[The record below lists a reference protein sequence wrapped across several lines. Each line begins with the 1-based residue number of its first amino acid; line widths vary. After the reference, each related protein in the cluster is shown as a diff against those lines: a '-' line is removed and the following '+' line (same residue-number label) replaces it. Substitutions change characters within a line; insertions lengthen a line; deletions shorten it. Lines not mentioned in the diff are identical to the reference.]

1 MALVRR
7 SARRCAAAAIVVAL
21 AGCSARPGTQ
31 TAWAENQKMDCMI
44 RCGEELEREAK
55 PPSVVRSQA
64 PEVLPPTRV
73 GRAEVGTDK
82 PAPPAPGKSVV
93 GDPLS
98 IAAPDVV
105 VPPAANVQP
114 AAGSAPAAGEPL
126 AGDAQVRIVASI
138 GKTPIYESEVREA
151 VYNRLSEYNRLPDA
165 QRQAKE
171 KELFREELR
180 RIIERELVLD
190 EMFARLTAMKQTAL
204 LARVRDGANKEAEF
218 RIKEIRKEI
227 GVPSDDVFRDVL
239 RSRGLTLD
247 GLKRQFARGFMM
259 NSYLRQTAGER
270 MNVIALDEIREYY
283 AAHPEQF
290 KAEEKIVWLDLF
302 VMTGRFKTP
311 DEARLYAA
319 HMHARAAKGEDFA
332 KLASEHGMG
341 DSKLRN
347 GAGIGEKPG
356 EIFPQD
362 LEPTLLA
369 MNAGQVQVK
378 ETETGYHVLKV
389 TERTRAGTKPL
400 DEKVQSEIRKRIQA
414 QVYERESRRLIDT
427 LWKRSQ
433 PQIWID

>member
-7 SARRCAAAAIVVAL
+7 SARHLAAAAIVVGL
-21 AGCSARPGTQ
+21 TGCSARPGTQ
-31 TAWAENQKMDCMI
+31 TAWAENQKMDCMT
-44 RCGEELEREAK
+44 RCGEELERRAK
-55 PPSVVRSQA
+55 SPSVVRSQA

-73 GRAEVGTDK
+73 GRAEVGTAK
-82 PAPPAPGKSVV
+82 PAAGKSVV
-93 GDPLS
+93 SDPLN

-105 VPPAANVQP
+105 VPPPATVQP
-114 AAGSAPAAGEPL
+114 AAAAAPGEPP
-126 AGDAQVRIVASI
+126 AGDPQVRIVASI
-138 GKTPIYESEVREA
+138 GKTPIYEGEVREA

-165 QRQAKE
+165 QRQARE

-180 RIIERELVLD
+180 KIIERELVLD
-190 EMFARLTAMKQTAL
+190 EMFARLTAMKQTAV

-218 RIKEIRKEI
+218 RIKEIKKEI
-227 GVPSDDVFRDVL
+227 GVPNDEVFRDVL
-239 RSRGLTLD
+239 RSRGPTLD

-283 AAHPEQF
+283 AAHPDQF
-290 KAEEKIVWLDLF
+290 KAEEKVVWLDLF
-302 VMTGRFKTP
+302 VMTSRFKTP

-319 HMHARAAKGEDFA
+319 HMHAKAAKGEDFA

-341 DSKLRN
+341 DSKFRN
-347 GAGIGEKPG
+347 GAGIGEKSG

-369 MNAGQVQVK
+369 MNAGQVVVK
-378 ETETGYHVLKV
+378 ETETGFHVLKV

-400 DEKVQSEIRKRIQA
+400 DEKVQAEIRKRIQA
-414 QVYERESRRLIDT
+414 QVFERESKRLIET

-433 PQIWID
+433 PQIWIE

>member
-1 MALVRR
+1 MALGRR
-7 SARRCAAAAIVVAL
+7 SARRFAAAAMVVAL

-31 TAWAENQKMDCMI
+31 TAWAENQKMDCLI

-55 PPSVVRSQA
+55 QPSVVRSQA
-64 PEVLPPTRV
+64 PEVLPPTTV
-73 GRAEVGTDK
+73 GRAEVGTAK
-82 PAPPAPGKSVV
+82 PAPGKSVV
-93 GDPLS
+93 QDPVN

-105 VPPAANVQP
+105 VPPAVQP
-114 AAGSAPAAGEPL
+114 AAAAAPAAGEPL

-151 VYNRLSEYNRLPDA
+151 VYNRLTEYNRLPDA

-180 RIIERELVLD
+180 KIIERELVLD

-204 LARVRDGANKEAEF
+204 LGRVRDGANKEAEF
-218 RIKEIRKEI
+218 RIKEIKKEI
-227 GVPSDDVFRDVL
+227 GVPNDEVFRDVL
-239 RSRGLTLD
+239 RARGLTLD

-290 KAEEKIVWLDLF
+290 KAEEKVVWLDLF
-302 VMTGRFKTP
+302 VMTSRFKTP

-319 HMHARAAKGEDFA
+319 HMQAKAVKGEDFA

-341 DSKLRN
+341 DSKFRN

-369 MNAGQVQVK
+369 MNAGQVLVK
-378 ETETGYHVLKV
+378 ETETGFHVLKV

-400 DEKVQSEIRKRIQA
+400 DEKVQAEIRRKIQA
-414 QVYERESRRLIDT
+414 QVYDRESRRLVDT

-433 PQIWID
+433 PQVWID

>member
-7 SARRCAAAAIVVAL
+7 SARRLAAAAIVVAL

-44 RCGEELEREAK
+44 RCGEELERESK
-55 PPSVVRSQA
+55 QPSVVRSQA

-73 GRAEVGTDK
+73 GRAEVGTTK
-82 PAPPAPGKSVV
+82 PAPPTPGKSVV
-93 GDPLS
+93 ADP

-105 VPPAANVQP
+105 VPPSTTVQP
-114 AAGSAPAAGEPL
+114 AAAAAPAAGESL
-126 AGDAQVRIVASI
+126 AGDPQVRIVASI

-151 VYNRLSEYNRLPDA
+151 VYNRLSEYSRLPDA

-180 RIIERELVLD
+180 KIIERELVLD

-204 LARVRDGANKEAEF
+204 LGRIRDGANKEAEF
-218 RIKEIRKEI
+218 RIKEIKKEI

-283 AAHPEQF
+283 ATHPEQF
-290 KAEEKIVWLDLF
+290 KAEEKVVWLDLF
-302 VMTGRFKTP
+302 VMNSRFKTP
-311 DEARLYAA
+311 DEAKLYAA

-341 DSKLRN
+341 DAKLRN

-369 MNAGQVQVK
+369 MNAGQVAVK

-400 DEKVQSEIRKRIQA
+400 DEKVQAEIRKKIQN
-414 QVYERESRRLIDT
+414 QVYDREAKRLIET

-433 PQIWID
+433 PQVWID